1 MESRLL
7 IKDVLLGDRMT
18 NVLIAGNRF
27 ADLTAPRD
35 AAADEVIEAE
45 GMAILPPF
53 YNTHTHAAMTLLRGY
68 ADDMPLDVW
77 LRDYIWP
84 REDKLTPDD
93 IYEGSCL
100 AIREMIKSG
109 CVFFNDMYFEIGMT
123 ARAVDRMG
131 VRACLGV
138 TLMDAHPMALRSQKE
153 AFLRDWKDP
162 SGGRISLAVAP
173 HAIYTA
179 GPDTLR
185 YAVDLARRAGV
196 RLHIHLS
203 ETRQEVEDCLR
214 DHGMR
219 PVAYLDSLGLLGPD
233 VIAAHCIWLED
244 DEIALMAKRGVTVAH
259 CPCSNLKLGS
269 GLFPYDRMIASG
281 VRVTLGTD
289 GCSSNNN
296 LDMREEM
303 KFAALLAK
311 HQAGPSSLPA
321 SEALK
326 WATVN
331 GAAAFGI
338 DAGEIAVGR
347 LADAILVDLSSER
360 FQPRYNLVSDWVY
373 AADSSCVDTVICDG
387 RILMRERELM
397 AV

>member
-1 MESRLL
+1 MKSRIL
-7 IKDVLLGDRMT
+7 IKDVLLHGQET

-27 ADLTAPRD
+27 ADLAAPRD

-77 LRDYIWP
+77 LQEYIWP
-84 REDKLTPDD
+84 REDKLTADD
-93 IYEGSCL
+93 IYEGSRL
-100 AIREMIKSG
+100 AIREMIRSG
-109 CVFFNDMYFEIGMT
+109 SVFFNDMYFEIGMT
-123 ARAVDRMG
+123 ARAVEQMG
-131 VRACLGV
+131 VRACLGI
-138 TLMDAHPMALRSQKE
+138 TLMDAHPMALRQEKE
-153 AFLRDWKDP
+153 AFLRGWQDP
-162 SGGRISLAVAP
+162 TGGRISLAVAP

-179 GPDTLR
+179 GTETLR
-185 YAVDLARRAGV
+185 YARELARRSGV

-203 ETRQEVEDCLR
+203 ETLQEVEDCLR

-219 PVAYLDSLGLLGPD
+219 PVPYLDSLGLLGPD
-233 VIAAHCIWLED
+233 VVAAHCIHLDD
-244 DEIALMAKRGVTVAH
+244 DEIALLARRGVTVSH

-269 GLFPYDRMIASG
+269 GLFRYDRMIASG
-281 VRVTLGTD
+281 LRVTLGTD

-311 HQAGPSSLPA
+311 YQAGPATLPA
-321 SEALK
+321 AEVLR
-326 WATVN
+326 WATRN
-331 GAAAFGI
+331 GAETFGI
-338 DAGEIAVGR
+338 DAGEIAAGR

-387 RILMRERELM
+387 RILMRGRELM
-397 AV
+397 V

>member
-1 MESRLL
+1 MEHRLL
-7 IKDVLLGDRMT
+7 IKDVLLGDRIT
-18 NVLIAGNRF
+18 NVLIAGKRF
-27 ADLTAPRD
+27 ADLAAPRD
-35 AAADEVIEAE
+35 AAAEEVIEAD
-45 GMAILPPF
+45 GFAILPPF

-84 REDKLTPDD
+84 REEQLTPDD
-93 IYEGSCL
+93 IYEGSRL

-109 CVFFNDMYFEIGMT
+109 SVFFNDMYFEIGMT
-123 ARAVDRMG
+123 ARAVEQMG
-131 VRACLGV
+131 VRACLGI
-138 TLMDAHPMALRSQKE
+138 TLMDAHPIALRSEKE

-162 SGGRISLAVAP
+162 TGGRINLSVAP

-185 YAVDLARRAGV
+185 YAAGLARRAGV

-219 PVAYLDSLGLLGPD
+219 PVPYLDSLGLLGPD
-233 VIAAHCIWLED
+233 VIAAHCLWLD
-244 DEIALMAKRGVTVAH
+244 DEEIALLARRGVTVSH

-311 HQAGPSSLPA
+311 YQAGPDSLPA
-321 SEALK
+321 AAALR
-326 WATVN
+326 WATLN

-387 RILMRERELM
+387 RILMRGRELM
-397 AV
+397 VE